1 MLYLWQE
8 TKDFNKFTLNLSK
21 NSGTSC
27 QGPCRKV
34 GTGRI
39 IEEHIDE
46 NNCWKLLVFCSSGE
60 LVFLKFTRIKKMEE
74 IMTDTRLIYQQI
86 IENSQDAIL
95 FADRDGVVNLWNS
108 GAEAIFGYKAE
119 EIQGKNLDLIIPEK
133 LRQRHWEGYQRV
145 MKTGETRYG
154 KELLKVPAMR
164 NDGRTISVEFTVM
177 LVRNRQNE
185 IIGTA
190 AIIRDVTERWKQ
202 EKELKKKLKFFE
214 NQLMSK

>member
-1 MLYLWQE
+1 
-8 TKDFNKFTLNLSK
+8 
-21 NSGTSC
+21 
-27 QGPCRKV
+27 
-34 GTGRI
+34 
-39 IEEHIDE
+39 
-46 NNCWKLLVFCSSGE
+46 
-60 LVFLKFTRIKKMEE
+60 MEV

-95 FADRDGVVNLWNS
+95 FADRDGIVNLWNS

-154 KELLKVPAMR
+154 KELLKVPAIR
-164 NDGRTISVEFTVM
+164 KDGRTISVEFTIL

-190 AIIRDVTERWKQ
+190 SIIRDVTERWKQ
-202 EKELKKKLKFFE
+202 EKELKKKLKLLE
-214 NQLMSK
+214 NQLIS

>member
-1 MLYLWQE
+1 
-8 TKDFNKFTLNLSK
+8 
-21 NSGTSC
+21 
-27 QGPCRKV
+27 
-34 GTGRI
+34 
-39 IEEHIDE
+39 
-46 NNCWKLLVFCSSGE
+46 
-60 LVFLKFTRIKKMEE
+60 MEE

-95 FADRDGVVNLWNS
+95 FADRDGIVNLWNS

-164 NDGRTISVEFTVM
+164 KDGRTISVEFTVM
-177 LVRNRQNE
+177 LVRNPQNE

-190 AIIRDVTERWKQ
+190 AIIRDVTERWNQ
-202 EKELKKKLKFFE
+202 EKELKKKLKFLE
-214 NQLMSK
+214 NQLMS

>member
-1 MLYLWQE
+1 MRNILRWS
-8 TKDFNKFTLNLSK
+8 N
-21 NSGTSC
+21 
-27 QGPCRKV
+27 
-34 GTGRI
+34 
-39 IEEHIDE
+39 H
-46 NNCWKLLVFCSSGE
+46 
-60 LVFLKFTRIKKMEE
+60 LKITEMEE
-74 IMTDTRLIYQQI
+74 IMTHTGLIYQQI

-95 FADRDGVVNLWNS
+95 FADRDGIVNLWNS

-154 KELLKVPAMR
+154 KELLKVPAIR
-164 NDGRTISVEFTVM
+164 KDGRTISVEFTIL

-190 AIIRDVTERWKQ
+190 SIIRDVTERWKQ
-202 EKELKKKLKFFE
+202 EKELKKKLKLLE
-214 NQLMSK
+214 NQLIS

>member
-1 MLYLWQE
+1 
-8 TKDFNKFTLNLSK
+8 
-21 NSGTSC
+21 
-27 QGPCRKV
+27 
-34 GTGRI
+34 
-39 IEEHIDE
+39 
-46 NNCWKLLVFCSSGE
+46 
-60 LVFLKFTRIKKMEE
+60 
-74 IMTDTRLIYQQI
+74 MTDTGLIYQQI

-95 FADRDGVVNLWNS
+95 FADRDGIVNLWNS

-133 LRQRHWEGYQRV
+133 LRQRHWDGYQGV

-164 NDGRTISVEFTVM
+164 KDGKTISVEFTIL

-190 AIIRDVTERWKQ
+190 AIIRDVTERWNQ
-202 EKELKKKLKFFE
+202 EKELKKKLKFLD
-214 NQLMSK
+214 NQLMSQKSTSG